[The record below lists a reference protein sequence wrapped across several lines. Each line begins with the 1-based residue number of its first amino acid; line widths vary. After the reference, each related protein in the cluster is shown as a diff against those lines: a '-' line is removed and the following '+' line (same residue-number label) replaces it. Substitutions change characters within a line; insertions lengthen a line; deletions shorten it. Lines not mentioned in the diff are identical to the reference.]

1 MWSREQVC
9 GECGEPY
16 TSCTPC
22 IHLSRECEGVWEVC
36 WGDVKGTRVGAK
48 GTRVGEKERAAG
60 RCGQRAHLPSRI
72 MSLQSEG
79 CQSSSSE
86 SERKPRLSK

>member
-1 MWSREQVC
+1 MYSYIESKQKRTHQKSGCAESREQVC
-9 GECGEPY
+9 GDCAEPY

-48 GTRVGEKERAAG
+48 GTRVRGSG
-60 RCGQRAHLPSRI
+60 
-72 MSLQSEG
+72 
-79 CQSSSSE
+79 
-86 SERKPRLSK
+86 